1 MFWCEKATIRKLVRL
16 RNKNGAIKKRS
27 KNFHFFS
34 ASKKQME
41 THVCGLL
48 IQNGAKK
55 ACQRF
60 RTKIV
65 RERVLFMAYLLYFSA
80 NKFSYRKSIVFATT
94 FY

>member
-1 MFWCEKATIRKLVRL
+1 MQNV
-16 RNKNGAIKKRS
+16 
-27 KNFHFFS
+27 FHMITNLT
-34 ASKKQME
+34 KPKIME

-65 RERVLFMAYLLYFSA
+65 RERDLFMAYLLYFSA